1 MANYVIDD
9 MWHPHMHAVFG
20 ALVPLYTPWY
30 VCGIQLVLFH
40 QFLRI
45 LSIKFV
51 YIDSGAPLLLHRTT
65 EDFTSSGYKNSCMVH
80 RTPYGLSVLDCLTS
94 A

>member
-51 YIDSGAPLLLHRTT
+51 YIDSGDHCYCTAPLKTSRRLATRIAAWCIELHM
-65 EDFTSSGYKNSCMVH
+65 GY
-80 RTPYGLSVLDCLTS
+80 LF
-94 A
+94 